1 MPPRRVLMPVVPKEE
16 EDPNTPPEREE
27 GGLAR
32 TSSTVQARR
41 PSVNGLVGGAN
52 WAHQKDDGGRFP
64 LSARSSLP
72 ISPACVVLLLLLLR
86 LFSGTVKSLDYACP
100 SVLPFLSL
108 PTLKQS
114 LFPYE
119 GYYGR

>member
-1 MPPRRVLMPVVPKEE
+1 MVFFSKLQDSLPAELAFQVMPPRRVLMPVVPKEE

-52 WAHQKDDGGRFP
+52 WVGR
-64 LSARSSLP
+64 SG
-72 ISPACVVLLLLLLR
+72 LR
-86 LFSGTVKSLDYACP
+86 LAASC
-100 SVLPFLSL
+100 
-108 PTLKQS
+108 
-114 LFPYE
+114 
-119 GYYGR
+119 